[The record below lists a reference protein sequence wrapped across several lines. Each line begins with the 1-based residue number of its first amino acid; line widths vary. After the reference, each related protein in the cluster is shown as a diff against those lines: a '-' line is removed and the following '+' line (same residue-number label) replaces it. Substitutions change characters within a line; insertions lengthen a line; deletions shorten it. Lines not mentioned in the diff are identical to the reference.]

1 MPGTIHHSTMQDEPL
16 LTWRL
21 LLFLLAPIL
30 FLLFFRGRL
39 RSWLL
44 PRRWRRSG
52 LRRRRW
58 LLWADAWRWGHWP
71 WSGLVSVWI
80 GPVRF
85 RMTGFR
91 RTIRLRAV
99 RLRLIRPVV
108 RWRCHRTIYF
118 RAIVWLRRRRLSRLC
133 RRRAICPRPVV
144 RLIDVGAVV
153 WLSGRWTIC
162 RRTIIPYRRLGW
174 TVRVRPIIRLRR
186 CRLIRLCGRRTI
198 RLCGIGRARTLVWS
212 LRH

>member
-1 MPGTIHHSTMQDEPL
+1 MAINFMRSSAMSSLRREPRGRPDVSIIKLLVKGVIRRVSRPRRDDSRTEKKGILRRLGMPGTIHHSTMQDEPL
-16 LTWRL
+16 LSWRL

-58 LLWADAWRWGHWP
+58 LLWADAWRWGHCP

-99 RLRLIRPVV
+99 RLRRIRPVV

-118 RAIVWLRRRRLSRLC
+118 RALVWLRRR
-133 RRRAICPRPVV
+133 
-144 RLIDVGAVV
+144 
-153 WLSGRWTIC
+153 
-162 RRTIIPYRRLGW
+162 
-174 TVRVRPIIRLRR
+174 
-186 CRLIRLCGRRTI
+186 
-198 RLCGIGRARTLVWS
+198 
-212 LRH
+212 